1 MGLRLAAW
9 PTHEDCRNAG
19 RQCRCHH
26 DGVATPS
33 THRLHHTSKQ
43 ERRANGA
50 HRASRSPA
58 RLGSADRR
66 PQGGGPRR
74 GAERAWY
81 GRAALAWWSEW
92 RCSRNRHA
100 LLKSQLAFQE
110 CAISWR
116 AYLRARGRAASFLG
130 AGGAAF
136 LSCGRRL
143 MTTPCRD
150 TRARQDRAVRH
161 ASSAGS
167 RRSRSTLR
175 RAGPASQP
183 RHAQRYA
190 ALRPGPYLPAPAPR
204 ARAPATAPTCTPWGG
219 GARARPGRGAHAG
232 AGRGAHARAGR
243 GAHAGGRARACQAVV
258 LHVVD
263 VLQQQDGD
271 RRLRDAQHG
280 RRRAPQRAHCRQQ
293 ARRRSDPGQ
302 HAARV
307 RRGAIGRCSSL
318 DA

>member
-43 ERRANGA
+43 ERRAKGA

-116 AYLRARGRAASFLG
+116 AYLRARGRAAFFLA

-190 ALRPGPYLPAPAPR
+190 ALRPGPYLPAPAPGLAPRRRRPPARPGEAARGR
-204 ARAPATAPTCTPWGG
+204 AQGG
-219 GARARPGRGAHAG
+219 ARMPGQGGARMPGQGGAHMPEGARAR
-232 AGRGAHARAGR
+232 
-243 GAHAGGRARACQAVV
+243 
-258 LHVVD
+258 
-263 VLQQQDGD
+263 
-271 RRLRDAQHG
+271 
-280 RRRAPQRAHCRQQ
+280 
-293 ARRRSDPGQ
+293 
-302 HAARV
+302 V
-307 RRGAIGRCSSL
+307 RP
-318 DA
+318 